1 MSSEPNFQGTRP
13 LSLFARAAAAAI
25 LLALAAGAHAARTPP
40 TDPMTL
46 KPTGEQRI
54 CIPSRAN
61 VATKPAGETVLMF
74 RAGASSWFRNE
85 LRARCPSLRDDRI
98 LVFRT
103 TITQYCELDPFDVVD
118 PVSGINFGV
127 CSLGRFTPVEVP
139 RGTRF
144 GD

>member
-1 MSSEPNFQGTRP
+1 MM
-13 LSLFARAAAAAI
+13 LAFAV
-25 LLALAAGAHAARTPP
+25 ALATPAFAAKPPP

-46 KPTGEQRI
+46 KAKGDSRT

-61 VATKPAGETVLMF
+61 VSTKQAGETVLMF
-74 RAGASSWFRNE
+74 RSGSSWFRNE
-85 LRARCPSLRDDRI
+85 LRARCPWMRDDRV

-103 TITQYCELDPFDVVD
+103 MTTQYCELDPFDIVD
-118 PVSGINFGV
+118 PISGMNFGI

-144 GD
+144 AN